1 MQGSEVTDFLVHN
14 LFSDFPVYAEAL
26 WEIIPEPGSEE
37 GAACELPTQA
47 STETTGRSKS
57 RKRRKVHVG
66 TASIQSS
73 AQVHSAGEKWWA
85 FVMHGFE
92 YVDARENVLERRA
105 VVSVQYMEDWKRG
118 KTGNERLTDDS
129 VYTGV
134 KAEVVFYLKMSGKGH
149 GLWMKEIDVD
159 DHAVRVRLMSATAP
173 AVGCGCSDGGQ
184 VPDVAVGQC
193 DGPTDEFAGVS
204 GSFVPTVVP
213 SPNMD
218 MRVNSLN
225 EEMKNLRSTL
235 NSQRA
240 ALLLSCSVGN
250 ELKSRLRVLGV
261 SRILQCLSASRP
273 PLALEKLYKFSLSP
287 SHLDGCDVCGNAEV
301 EVFLGDAT
309 FSEFQDL
316 MTQSVHPTESDVG
329 GRAYLSPSQ
338 QAVSCYNPLTPQ
350 PMSIVFPFLSD
361 FCDTVG
367 MSLSQRVLDVFRPPR
382 REAAVPCILGST
394 EMFRGSESGLGPR
407 RRDVFLGVCHTSLQV
422 LMNLR
427 PVPPNYNVPM
437 LRLGNSSLNAETM
450 ESNNDFVLVDGKSRD
465 IVEGSQGSS
474 ISGTGKSSGF
484 RLKWTPLG
492 WNMKKGSAVS
502 GVYGKITAIL
512 SIVFMKD
519 KKLSASALS
528 SWTPMSED
536 SENGNGGAHDSV
548 QALMEKILCT
558 PTSD

>member
-1 MQGSEVTDFLVHN
+1 MRGSEVTDFLVHN

-37 GAACELPTQA
+37 GAAGELSTLA
-47 STETTGRSKS
+47 STETTGRSTS
-57 RKRRKVHVG
+57 RKRRKVHGG
-66 TASIQSS
+66 TASILSS
-73 AQVHSAGEKWWA
+73 AQVPSAGEKWWA

-92 YVDARENVLERRA
+92 YVDARENMLERRA
-105 VVSVQYMEDWKRG
+105 VVSVQYMEDWKTG

-129 VYTGV
+129 VYAGV

-159 DHAVRVRLMSATAP
+159 DHAVRVRLLSATTP
-173 AVGCGCSDGGQ
+173 AVGCGCNGADQ
-184 VPDVAVGQC
+184 VPVVAAGQC
-193 DGPTDEFAGVS
+193 DGPTDEFGGVP
-204 GSFVPTVVP
+204 GSFVPTVVHL
-213 SPNMD
+213 PNMD

-225 EEMKNLRSTL
+225 EEVKILRSTI
-235 NSQRA
+235 NSQRS
-240 ALLLSCSVGN
+240 ALLLSRSVGN
-250 ELKSRLRVLGV
+250 DLKSRLRVLGV
-261 SRILQCLSASRP
+261 SRILKCLSASRP
-273 PLALEKLYKFSLSP
+273 PLELEKRYKFSVSP
-287 SHLDGCDVCGNAEV
+287 SQLDGCDVCGNAEV
-301 EVFLGDAT
+301 EVYLGDAM

-316 MTQSVHPTESDVG
+316 MTQTVHATESDVG
-329 GRAYLSPSQ
+329 GRAYLSPSK

-394 EMFRGSESGLGPR
+394 EMFLGSESGVGPR

-427 PVPPNYNVPM
+427 PVPSNYNVPM

-450 ESNNDFVLVDGKSRD
+450 VSNNEFVLVDGKSRD
-465 IVEGSQGSS
+465 IVVGSQRSS

-502 GVYGKITAIL
+502 GVYGKISAIL

-519 KKLSASALS
+519 RKLSTSALS
-528 SWTPMSED
+528 SWTPVSED
-536 SENGNGGAHDSV
+536 ADNGNGGSHDSV
-548 QALMEKILCT
+548 QALMEKIVCT
-558 PTSD
+558 PTVD